1 MPSTSA
7 HAFSEYEAAVDRAKE
22 EILAALPK
30 PESSSWK
37 LATLVLPI
45 LLTSGLGFLVY
56 TFQTRMESYLQ
67 TRLNLT
73 QDYYRERLR
82 IMQAVHTP
90 LIGLQERVNAA
101 ANSSAADAKLEDPI
115 AALQRSYAESSIF
128 LSRPLLAQLGGLWQQ
143 SIAQLRQDHIDDK
156 ELEQFNTAVAAV
168 ENQMRIDLLI
178 DGDNLL
184 PSGQR
189 P

>member
-1 MPSTSA
+1 MSSSSV
-7 HAFSEYEAAVDRAKE
+7 HSFSDYEAAVERAKK

-30 PESSSWK
+30 PDSTFWK

-45 LLTSGLGFLVY
+45 VLTSGLGLLVY
-56 TFQTRMESYLQ
+56 NFPTRMESYLQ
-67 TRLNLT
+67 TRLSLT

-82 IMQAVHTP
+82 IMQAVHSP

-101 ANSSAADAKLEDPI
+101 ANSSATDAKLEDPI
-115 AALQRSYAESSIF
+115 AALQKSYAESSIF
-128 LSRPLLAQLGGLWQQ
+128 LSRTLLERLGALWQQ
-143 SIAQLRQDHIDDK
+143 SVAQLRQDRIDDK
-156 ELEQFNTAVAAV
+156 ELEQFNAAVLEV
-168 ENQMRIDLLI
+168 ENQMRRDLLI

-184 PSGQR
+184 PPGQR

>member
-1 MPSTSA
+1 MSSTSA
-7 HAFSEYEAAVDRAKE
+7 HSFSDYEAAVDRAKE

-30 PESSSWK
+30 PESTYWK
-37 LATLVLPI
+37 LAALVLPI
-45 LLTSGLGFLVY
+45 VLTSGLGFLVY

-90 LIGLQERVNAA
+90 LIVLQERVNDA
-101 ANSSAADAKLEDPI
+101 ANSSAADVKLEDP
-115 AALQRSYAESSIF
+115 ALALQRSYSESSIF
-128 LSRPLLAQLGGLWQQ
+128 LSRPLLAQLDSLWQQ
-143 SIAQLRQDHIDDK
+143 SVSQLRHDHIDDK
-156 ELEQFNTAVAAV
+156 ELEQFKAAVAEV
-168 ENQMRIDLLI
+168 ENQMRRDLLI

-184 PSGQR
+184 PPGRR